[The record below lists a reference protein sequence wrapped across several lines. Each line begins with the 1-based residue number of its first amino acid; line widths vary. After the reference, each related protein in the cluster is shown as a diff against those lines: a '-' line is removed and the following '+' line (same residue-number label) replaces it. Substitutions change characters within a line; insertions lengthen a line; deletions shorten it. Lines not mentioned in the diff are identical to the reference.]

1 MPPESSCAPNGQ
13 SDDISLLKARVYNP
27 GELAGELARFESGT
41 SYKLPPSFPS
51 SQSSVQSHV
60 PTSFNRHLA
69 VGLSREEEMPEHD
82 AAIQLNLARSRQ
94 EVMCR
99 YNNTIRLLFKIKPS
113 VLTHISQKRQRQAL
127 LLILWSGILR
137 VVIFDKTDL

>member
-1 MPPESSCAPNGQ
+1 
-13 SDDISLLKARVYNP
+13 
-27 GELAGELARFESGT
+27 
-41 SYKLPPSFPS
+41 
-51 SQSSVQSHV
+51 
-60 PTSFNRHLA
+60 
-69 VGLSREEEMPEHD
+69 MPEHD

-99 YNNTIRLLFKIKPS
+99 YNNNIRLLFKIKPS
-113 VLTHISQKRQRQAL
+113 VLTPAHISQKRQRQAL